1 MKAFIFDL
9 DGTLADTVPLIVAT
23 ARRVWQEY
31 GLYPDEARIRSFIGV
46 SLFQTGEAVLG
57 PGAARNMWKR
67 TSVIIMRSRAASSR
81 LPACRRCCANCGGR
95 GQSSRSV
102 PRARAQRNGNAAAD
116 RHCAAARRRG
126 PQRDDRRA

>member
-46 SLFQTGEAVLG
+46 SLFQTGETVLG
-57 PGAARNMWKR
+57 
-67 TSVIIMRSRAASSR
+67 T
-81 LPACRRCCANCGGR
+81 GR
-95 GQSSRSV
+95 GQ
-102 PRARAQRNGNAAAD
+102 
-116 RHCAAARRRG
+116 
-126 PQRDDRRA
+126 